1 MERDFVITGVGL
13 LGNWG
18 TGMKD
23 FARFLKGEGTRI
35 SIEEVDFD
43 AYIDTSSVRRADYIS
58 CCALTAAKFALE
70 DAKMFPISKEESGNI
85 GVILGTVHGALHHT
99 IEYHTSLVLSNPRL
113 ASPLLFS
120 DSVANSAVSH
130 ISTGLGIRGYSTTVP
145 GYCGV
150 TQALKLAVE
159 LIQQGAINACL
170 VGGADV
176 NHDFLTKA
184 YRGCL
189 RCPELIVKTF
199 GGSGCLVIESLSH
212 AIQRKAKIYAK
223 IDGVNVITASYA
235 AAIRCNISPLQDLL
249 NEANIELRDNDCFLN
264 MSFDDEDS
272 LRRKDLFLGGFGK
285 HRLVSLDCSSSFG
298 YGFSAAEAFQIILGV
313 LGAGSK
319 EYLSSF
325 KGVNTNEPPNR
336 IFITRTTLAG
346 TNSCALFS
354 QYSENKGNYA

>member
-1 MERDFVITGVGL
+1 MEKDFVITGVGF

-18 TGMKD
+18 VGKKD
-23 FARFLKGEGTRI
+23 FIRFLRGEGVPV

-43 AYIDTSSVRRADYIS
+43 AYIDVPSVRRADYIS

-70 DAKMFPISKEESGNI
+70 DAGMLPISKEKSNRI
-85 GVILGTVHGALHHT
+85 GAILGTVHGALYYT
-99 IEYHTSLVLSNPRL
+99 IEYHASLVLGDPKL

-120 DSVANSAVSH
+120 DSVANAAVSH

-150 TQALKLAVE
+150 TQALKLGIE
-159 LIQQGAINACL
+159 LIQQGVIDVCL

-189 RCPELIVKTF
+189 CSPELIVNTF

-212 AIQRKAKIYAK
+212 AIKRKAKIYAK
-223 IDGVNVITASYA
+223 IDGVSIITASYA
-235 AAIRCNISPLQDLL
+235 VASCYNISPLQDLL

-272 LRRKDLFLGGFGK
+272 LCRRDLFLPKFSR
-285 HRLVSLDCSSSFG
+285 HHFISLDCSSSFG
-298 YGFSAAEAFQIILGV
+298 YGFAAAEAFQIILGV
-313 LGAGSK
+313 LGVDSE

-325 KGVNTNEPPNR
+325 KGINTNKPPNR

-354 QYSENKGNYA
+354 HCS